1 MVNTLKIGTLNVAGL
16 KSPQSQDKFLILQ
29 QNKMDILALQEAHC
43 PENYINSWKNFFYP
57 KISYWSLYTVFILSS
72 TLIHSNFRIFEDGRI
87 MCIDIIWNDLP
98 TTIFNIYAPNNYLER
113 INFLESLS
121 KIPAHTNTIFIGDFN
136 QVDNPLLDKLPP
148 STNYTYRWESFNN
161 FKFNLASL
169 IN

>member
-1 MVNTLKIGTLNVAGL
+1 
-16 KSPQSQDKFLILQ
+16 
-29 QNKMDILALQEAHC
+29 
-43 PENYINSWKNFFYP
+43 
-57 KISYWSLYTVFILSS
+57 
-72 TLIHSNFRIFEDGRI
+72 

-148 STNYTYRWESFNN
+148 STNYTYGWESFNN
-161 FKFNLASL
+161 FKIQFGLVDKSILDNFSFSNLTRIKVKNNGKIINASRIDYILASPIIL
-169 IN
+169 QYFSQPLTALTHISDHKLLYISLLKPQINFN